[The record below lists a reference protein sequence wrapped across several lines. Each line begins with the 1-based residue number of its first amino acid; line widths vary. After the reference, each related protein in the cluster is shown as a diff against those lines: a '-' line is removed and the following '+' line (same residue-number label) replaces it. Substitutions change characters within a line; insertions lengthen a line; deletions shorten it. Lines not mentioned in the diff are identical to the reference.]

1 MEGFNPEYEKDIKR
15 YLVWFSKKTEY
26 LVDKE
31 EFIEIGLMELRQIF
45 GITDSFVLPEGMT
58 YQDYDA
64 AGYDPYMVYSYEVNE
79 EKAKS
84 LQKYVKHKILLGKY
98 DYFIDAR
105 RRES

>member
-15 YLVWFSKKTEY
+15 CLEWFSKKTEY

-31 EFIEIGLMELRQIF
+31 EFVEIGLRELRQIF

-64 AGYDPYMVYSYEVNE
+64 AGYDPYMVYGYDVDE
-79 EKAKS
+79 EKAKA
-84 LQKYVKHKILLGKY
+84 LQPYVAHKIRLDKY
-98 DYFIDAR
+98 DYQIGTS
-105 RRES
+105 RREP